1 MSNVRVNSYIRVH
14 SSPVLSARSRISR
27 LCGTVAALAGAILA
41 TTLLLATA
49 PAAGIVIRHDRSDAS
64 YVVDPGLYPQLFH
77 LQERNE
83 RKVCLATLIAPRW
96 AITAGHCIDDTP
108 LRSSLDQG
116 LPYALQV
123 AGSSYVV
130 DRLIVHPEY
139 SNGSLL
145 QGVDLALLRLD
156 HVVKG
161 VTPVTLQRA
170 ADEQQS
176 VATLVGWGSTGTGTS
191 GRLRND
197 GKFRRAENRVDA
209 AGEWLEISFDDPRL
223 PDSPALALEGV
234 PGLGDSG
241 GPALFDHDGV
251 LTLIGIAVGEV
262 ARVGK
267 DQRQG
272 LYGATG
278 VYERISLHAAWID
291 TVLATEVSDEFAQTP

>member
-1 MSNVRVNSYIRVH
+1 MNTFNSKHH
-14 SSPVLSARSRISR
+14 SSPAAAAGSRFSWQR
-27 LCGTVAALAGAILA
+27 TTLAALACA
-41 TTLLLATA
+41 TVLATA
-49 PAAGIVIRHDRSDAS
+49 PATGIVIRHDRADAS
-64 YVVDPGLYPQLFH
+64 YIVDPGLYPQLFH
-77 LQERNE
+77 LQERND
-83 RKVCLATLIAPRW
+83 RKVCLATLISPRW

-108 LRSSLDQG
+108 LRSTLDQG
-116 LPYALQV
+116 LTYALQV
-123 AGSSYVV
+123 AGSSYAV
-130 DRLIVHPEY
+130 DQLVVHPDY

-156 HVVKG
+156 HAVADVV
-161 VTPVTLQRA
+161 PVALQRA
-170 ADEQQS
+170 DDEAEH

-197 GKFRRAENRVDA
+197 GKFRRAENRVDT
-209 AGEWLEISFDDPRL
+209 AGEWLEIHFDDPRL
-223 PDSPALALEGV
+223 PDSSALALEGV

-241 GPALFDHDGV
+241 GPALLDHDGV

-262 ARVGK
+262 ANEGA

-291 TVLATEVSDEFAQTP
+291 TVLAEPAITHAP

>member
-1 MSNVRVNSYIRVH
+1 MNKVSSRH
-14 SSPVLSARSRISR
+14 SSPVSAVRCRFSRARSGAAVLAAACLSA
-27 LCGTVAALAGAILA
+27 A
-41 TTLLLATA
+41 LLLVTVPAT
-49 PAAGIVIRHDRSDAS
+49 GIVIRHDRSDAN
-64 YVVDPGLYPQLFH
+64 YVVDPERYPQLFH
-77 LQERNE
+77 LQERNQ

-108 LRSSLDQG
+108 LRSTLDQG
-116 LPYALQV
+116 RSYALQV
-123 AGSSYVV
+123 AGNSYAV
-130 DRLIVHPEY
+130 DQLVVHPEY

-145 QGVDLALLRLD
+145 QGVDLALLHLD
-156 HVVKG
+156 H
-161 VTPVTLQRA
+161 PVADVEPVALQRGD
-170 ADEQQS
+170 DEMQH

-209 AGEWLEISFDDPRL
+209 AGEWLEIHFDDPRL

-241 GPALFDHDGV
+241 GPALLDQDGE
-251 LTLIGIAVGEV
+251 LTLIGIAVGEL
-262 ARVGK
+262 AREGR

-278 VYERISLHAAWID
+278 VYERISLHTAWID
-291 TVLATEVSDEFAQTP
+291 SVLAAESSLNLSRAP

>member
-1 MSNVRVNSYIRVH
+1 MNKVRERH
-14 SSPVLSARSRISR
+14 SSPVSAARCRFSRPH
-27 LCGTVAALAGAILA
+27 GAAAALACVGLSAA
-41 TTLLLATA
+41 LLLVTV
-49 PAAGIVIRHDRSDAS
+49 PAAGIVIRHDRSDAN
-64 YVVDPGLYPQLFH
+64 YVVDPEHYPQLFH
-77 LQERNE
+77 LQERNQ

-108 LRSSLDQG
+108 LRSTLDQG
-116 LPYALQV
+116 RSYALQV
-123 AGSSYVV
+123 AGNSYAV
-130 DRLIVHPEY
+130 DQLVVHPDY

-156 HVVKG
+156 QPVADVV
-161 VTPVTLQRA
+161 PVALQRA
-170 ADEQQS
+170 ADEMQH

-197 GKFRRAENRVDA
+197 GKFRRAENRVDVA
-209 AGEWLEISFDDPRL
+209 DEWLEIHFDDPRL

-241 GPALFDHDGV
+241 GPALLEQEGE

-262 ARVGK
+262 AREGS

-291 TVLATEVSDEFAQTP
+291 SVLAADNTLNVIHAP